1 MNEKRRRRFSWP
13 RLSGVIGLGVVALIA
28 APIDRV
34 SAEPAA
40 APQPSCGRRCV
51 LVEVTRAADTMYSP
65 EVILTGSIEPKFSSN
80 IAFRTNGRIEQ
91 RFANVGDHVEPDQ
104 VLARLD
110 GREQIANLD
119 AAKAVLLSAQALL
132 TQATANFDRQTE
144 LLKNGY
150 TTRQTYDQAQQQL
163 RTEQAAVDSA
173 RAAVSTAQEQF
184 GYTELKAGVAGIIT
198 ARNAETGQVVQ
209 AGQAVFTVAQ
219 DGSRDAVFDVY
230 EAVLIDPPP
239 SPVVQVYLQAD
250 PSVTAT
256 GTVREVA
263 PTVDPASGSV
273 KVKVALDNVPPA
285 MSLGAVVVGLG
296 TFKPRRAIVLP
307 RGALFR
313 WHDAPAVWLLD
324 PKTHMVN
331 PKVITIDRYA
341 GSELILSGGV
351 NSGETVVTA
360 GIQFLH
366 PGQVV
371 DIATSEQ
378 AP

>member
-1 MNEKRRRRFSWP
+1 MSEKRWR
-13 RLSGVIGLGVVALIA
+13 RLSRSRLMGVIGLGIIVLIA
-28 APIDRV
+28 ASVDRA
-34 SAEPAA
+34 SAETAA
-40 APQPSCGRRCV
+40 APPPCGQRCV
-51 LVEVTRAADTMYSP
+51 LVEVTRAADAMYSP
-65 EVILTGSIEPKFSSN
+65 KVILSGSIEPKFSSN
-80 IAFRTNGRIEQ
+80 IAFRTNGRIDA

-110 GREQIANLD
+110 GREQTANLD

-132 TQATANFDRQTE
+132 TQATANFDRQTS
-144 LLKNGY
+144 LLKDGY

-163 RTEQAAVDSA
+163 RTQQAAVDSA
-173 RAAVSTAQEQF
+173 QAAVSTAQEQF

-209 AGQAVFTVAQ
+209 AGQTVFTVAQ
-219 DGSRDAVFDVY
+219 DGPRDAVFDVY
-230 EAVLIDPPP
+230 EAALTDRP

-256 GTVREVA
+256 GMVREVA

-273 KVKVALDNVPPA
+273 KIKVALDNVPPG

-296 TFKPRRAIVLP
+296 TFKPRHAIVLP

-324 PKTHMVN
+324 PKTRVVN
-331 PKVITIDRYA
+331 PTVITIDRYV
-341 GSELILSGGV
+341 GSELVLSGGV
-351 NSGETVVTA
+351 NPGETVVTA
-360 GIQFLH
+360 GIQFLY

-371 DIATSEQ
+371 DVATSEQ

>member
-1 MNEKRRRRFSWP
+1 MNEKRRRRLSWR

-40 APQPSCGRRCV
+40 APRPPCGQRCV
-51 LVEVTRAADTMYSP
+51 LVEVTRAADEMYSP
-65 EVILTGSIEPKFSSN
+65 KVILTGSIEPKFSSN
-80 IAFRTNGRIEQ
+80 IAFRTSGRIEQ
-91 RFANVGDHVEPDQ
+91 RFANVGDHVGPDQ

-110 GREQIANLD
+110 AREQTANLD

-163 RTEQAAVDSA
+163 RTQQAAVDSTQ
-173 RAAVSTAQEQF
+173 AAVSTAEEQL

-219 DGSRDAVFDVY
+219 DGPRDAVFDVY
-230 EAVLIDPPP
+230 EAVLTDPP
-239 SPVVQVYLQAD
+239 SPIVQVYLQAD
-250 PSVTAT
+250 PSIATT

-296 TFKPRRAIVLP
+296 TFKARHAIILP

-324 PKTHMVN
+324 PKTRVVN
-331 PKVITIDRYA
+331 PAVITIDRYV
-341 GSELILSGGV
+341 GSDLVLSGGV
-351 NSGETVVTA
+351 APGETVVTA
-360 GIQFLH
+360 GIQFLY